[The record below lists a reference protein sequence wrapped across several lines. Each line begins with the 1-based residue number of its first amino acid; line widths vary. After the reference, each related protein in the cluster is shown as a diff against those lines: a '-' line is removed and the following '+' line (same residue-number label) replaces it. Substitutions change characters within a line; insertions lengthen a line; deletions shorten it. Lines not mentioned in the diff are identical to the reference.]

1 MLGFEASLAD
11 RRSRIAK
18 QPIELET
25 IIMNAITKRRTSAL
39 ALALIA
45 AAGLSL
51 AGGLAS
57 APSALAGGK
66 GSKTTS
72 SPPKPAP
79 KAPSGGMVQGA
90 FSQTLN
96 SIGTALT
103 TMARK
108 N

>member
-1 MLGFEASLAD
+1 M
-11 RRSRIAK
+11 RRTTRIAG
-18 QPIELET
+18 
-25 IIMNAITKRRTSAL
+25 AAL
-39 ALALIA
+39 AVGA
-45 AAGLSL
+45 AAAFSL
-51 AGGLAS
+51 AGGLTS
-57 APSALAGGK
+57 APSAMAGGK

-72 SPPKPAP
+72 SPAKPTP
-79 KAPSGGMVQGA
+79 KAPSGGMVHGA